1 MAIEITLDIDD
12 HSAEV
17 LKALKNAVH
26 RGLKSIGTNA
36 VSHAREY
43 VTHEHRIDTGNMRRS
58 ITHNENS
65 VGSVLYTMVGT
76 DVYYA
81 VYQELG
87 TSTGIKPAYFLTRAA
102 RDHTDEYRDLMME
115 SIENA

>member
-1 MAIEITLDIDD
+1 MAIEITLEIDD

-17 LKALKNAVH
+17 LKAAKSAVR

-36 VSHAREY
+36 VSYAREY
-43 VTHEHRIDTGNMRRS
+43 VTQERRIDTGNMRRS

-76 DVYYA
+76 DVKYA
-81 VYQELG
+81 IYQELG

-102 RDHTDEYRDLMME
+102 RDHTDEYKDLMVE